1 MVGNPNGDAGRS
13 RCLIAWLAAT
23 GCQRWRWASSPQAR
37 RRWSLRP
44 PMADAAAGLGSG
56 ATERDDDY
64 VNPMQQQTLL
74 PNARSRRCNQR
85 REARTSAAGER
96 D

>member
-1 MVGNPNGDAGRS
+1 
-13 RCLIAWLAAT
+13 
-23 GCQRWRWASSPQAR
+23 
-37 RRWSLRP
+37 
-44 PMADAAAGLGSG
+44 MADAAAGLGSG